1 MSSRI
6 RLGKVTIEKKRITW
20 ATFFAF
26 LVGMIVGEMLP
37 DISDAVYFY
46 FVKNPPN
53 LSGWQK
59 VAFNV
64 FIWYFLTASFYC
76 IFLILAYFMKLGGL
90 SVRSAVNLLG
100 ILLIIS
106 TIASLVFIA
115 KMGGIEIHT
124 LVIMSILVILT
135 IIAYFNILGYRVKV
149 K

>member
-6 RLGKVTIEKKRITW
+6 RLGNVTVEKKRITW
-20 ATFFAF
+20 ATFLAF
-26 LVGMIVGEMLP
+26 VMGMLVGEMLP

-59 VAFNV
+59 VAFSV
-64 FIWYFLTASFYC
+64 FIWYFLTASFYF
-76 IFLILAYFMKLGGL
+76 IFLLLAYGMKLGGL
-90 SVRSAVNLLG
+90 SVRTAVNLLG
-100 ILLIIS
+100 ILLIFS
-106 TIASLVFIA
+106 SVVSLVFIA
-115 KMGGIEIHT
+115 KMGGVEIHT
-124 LVIMSILVILT
+124 LVIMGILVILT

>member
-6 RLGKVTIEKKRITW
+6 RLGNVTIEKKRITW
-20 ATFFAF
+20 ATFLAF
-26 LVGMIVGEMLP
+26 VMGMLVGEMLP

-59 VAFNV
+59 VAFSV
-64 FIWYFLTASFYC
+64 FIWYFLTASFYF
-76 IFLILAYFMKLGGL
+76 IFLLLAYGMKLGGL
-90 SVRSAVNLLG
+90 SVRTAVNLLG
-100 ILLIIS
+100 ILLIFS
-106 TIASLVFIA
+106 SVVSLVFIA
-115 KMGGIEIHT
+115 KMGGVEIHT
-124 LVIMSILVILT
+124 LVIMGILVILT